1 MEKRY
6 RALRLVAL
14 VYRIVAWIALV
25 GGILVALVIMIIG
38 TLAGRA
44 GTASPLLADVP
55 VLNQVSGLISGI
67 IVGIGVIVVALVK
80 FVLLH
85 AASEVIDLGLS
96 IEENTRETARYLRG
110 ESLLPPPPVA
120 PSA

>member
-1 MEKRY
+1 MGRRY
-6 RALRLVAL
+6 RALRLIAL
-14 VYRIVAWIALV
+14 VYQIVAWIVLV
-25 GGILVALVIMIIG
+25 AGVLMALVIMIIG
-38 TLAGRA
+38 ALAGRA
-44 GTASPLLADVP
+44 GATSPLLADVP
-55 VLNQVSGLISGI
+55 VLNQVGGLVSGI

-110 ESLLPPPPVA
+110 ESMLPPPPVA
-120 PSA
+120 